1 MSTALGAAPPRGH
14 LLRILGLAF
23 GIAVVVGDT
32 VGVGIL
38 RTPGAT
44 AARLQHPALI
54 YGVWLALG
62 LYTLMA
68 VNTLAELAT
77 AIPRA
82 GGPYVYVR
90 RSFGNFLGFASGWG
104 DFGLQAIAIG
114 YLAVACSEFLAQAL
128 PRLAGREHML
138 APALIIAFAL
148 LNSFGL
154 KMSSVAAQL
163 VSLLKVLLL
172 AALVIAA
179 FALAVPVAATT
190 PAALPPPAAPAVG
203 AVAII
208 VSMQIV
214 MEVYDGWN
222 AACYFTEETT
232 DAGHT
237 LPRALI
243 YGVLLIMLVYLA
255 VNAALLHVLSP
266 SELATSKLAAG
277 DALAKLLGPASRT
290 VVGLLATIA
299 ALGVLNTVMLV
310 APRILYGMSRDGLF
324 MPLGGYVTHGGVPL
338 AGLWLSALAG
348 LAFAAGGSF
357 ETLYAAGAFL
367 AACTDLL
374 CNAALFV
381 LRRREPQL
389 PRPYRAFGYPWI
401 PGLVLVA
408 AAALLVAFVLG
419 NPTPSLIAIG
429 VLLVTYPLYRMARRS
444 TSA

>member
-1 MSTALGAAPPRGH
+1 MATVLEGALPRRR

-32 VGVGIL
+32 VGVGIM

-44 AARLQHPALI
+44 AARLRDPALI
-54 YGVWLALG
+54 YCVWIALG

-68 VNTLAELAT
+68 ANTLAELAA
-77 AIPRA
+77 AIPKA

-114 YLAVACSEFLAQAL
+114 YLAVACSEFLSQAL
-128 PRLAGREHML
+128 PRLAGSEHLL
-138 APALIIAFAL
+138 APGLIIAFAL
-148 LNSFGL
+148 LNSLGL
-154 KMSSVAAQL
+154 KTSSVAAQL

-172 AALVIAA
+172 TGLVIAA
-179 FALAVPVAATT
+179 FTLAARVPAVAPA
-190 PAALPPPAAPAVG
+190 PAAHGAG
-203 AVAII
+203 AVAVI

-214 MEVYDGWN
+214 LEVYGGWN

-232 DAGHT
+232 DAGRT

-266 SELATSKLAAG
+266 AELAGSKLAAG

-290 VVGLLATIA
+290 VVALLATVA

-310 APRILYGMSRDGLF
+310 APRILYGLSRDGLF
-324 MPLGGYVTHGGVPL
+324 VPLGGYVTRRGVPL
-338 AGLWLSALAG
+338 AGLWLSAAAAT
-348 LAFAAGGSF
+348 AFAAAGTF

-367 AACTDLL
+367 EACTDLL
-374 CNAALFV
+374 CSASLFA
-381 LRRREPQL
+381 LRRREPGL

-401 PGLVLVA
+401 PGLVLAV
-408 AAALLVAFVLG
+408 AAALLIAFVLG
-419 NPTPSLIAIG
+419 NPLPSLIALA
-429 VLLVTYPLYRMARRS
+429 VLLVTYPLYRLARR
-444 TSA
+444 TAPA

>member
-1 MSTALGAAPPRGH
+1 MSTALGAALPRRH

-77 AIPRA
+77 AIPKA

-90 RSFGNFLGFASGWG
+90 RSFGDFLGFACGWG
-104 DFGLQAIAIG
+104 DFGLQTIAIG

-128 PRLAGREHML
+128 PRLSGYEHLL
-138 APALIIAFAL
+138 APALIIAFAA
-148 LNSFGL
+148 LNSLGL
-154 KMSSVAAQL
+154 KTSSVAAQL

-179 FALAVPVAATT
+179 FALAVPVDASA

-232 DAGHT
+232 DPGHT

-266 SELATSKLAAG
+266 AELASSKLAAG
-277 DALAKLLGPASRT
+277 DALARLLGPASRT
-290 VVGLLATIA
+290 AVALLATCA

-310 APRILYGMSRDGLF
+310 APRILYGMSRDALF
-324 MPLGGYVTHGGVPL
+324 VPLGGYVTRRGVPL
-338 AGLWLSALAG
+338 AGLWLSVVAAM
-348 LAFAAGGSF
+348 AFAAAGSF

-374 CNAALFV
+374 CSASLFV

-401 PGLVLVA
+401 PGLVLAA
-408 AAALLVAFVLG
+408 AAALLLAFVLG
-419 NPTPSLIAIG
+419 NPLPSLIAIA
-429 VLLVTYPLYRMARRS
+429 VLAVTYPLYRLGRRGAR
-444 TSA
+444 A